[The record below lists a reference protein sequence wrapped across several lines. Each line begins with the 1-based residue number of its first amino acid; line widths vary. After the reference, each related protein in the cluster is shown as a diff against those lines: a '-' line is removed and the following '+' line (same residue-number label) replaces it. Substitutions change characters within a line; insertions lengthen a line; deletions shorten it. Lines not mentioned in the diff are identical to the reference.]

1 MTKLY
6 ELTYIASPDYN
17 PEEITEV
24 LKKITNFIIEKN
36 GSIEQEKDPVKIKL
50 SYPIKKKSEAF
61 LITIIFNLTPDNIKE
76 LEKELKAENQ
86 ILRYLIIK
94 LKREKAKKEKAS
106 IPKIIKTEISS
117 KTTEKAQKPIKAE
130 INEIDKKIEEILN
143 E

>member
-6 ELTYIASPDYN
+6 ELTYIANPDYN
-17 PEEITEV
+17 SEEITEV
-24 LKKITNFIIEKN
+24 FKKITNFIIEKN

-61 LITIIFNLTPDNIKE
+61 LITIIFNLSPDNIKE

-94 LKREKAKKEKAS
+94 LKREKAKKEKVS
-106 IPKIIKTEISS
+106 IPKIIKTETPS